1 MGLFSG
7 KKNNEEL
14 KKISDECLQTISKYI
29 DSSTDENRLNMMFT
43 KITIFRMKYD
53 KKDSL
58 FQNFVD
64 RKKREQNLERNRL
77 IILQM
82 DDILANIL
90 SFNDSEYEELNIL
103 MNAILPPQ
111 VANEKN
117 GWNSFWR
124 KFFEL
129 FDKGSGKK

>member
-1 MGLFSG
+1 
-7 KKNNEEL
+7 
-14 KKISDECLQTISKYI
+14 
-29 DSSTDENRLNMMFT
+29 MMFT

-111 VANEKN
+111 VANEEN

-124 KFFEL
+124 KFFKL

>member
-1 MGLFSG
+1 
-7 KKNNEEL
+7 
-14 KKISDECLQTISKYI
+14 
-29 DSSTDENRLNMMFT
+29 
-43 KITIFRMKYD
+43 MKYD